1 MDLVTLSGGLGNQ
14 MFQFAFYWT
23 LKKRGKKVFLYKNKL
38 AAGEHNGYELQT
50 LFHIE
55 DKYVDGLWMTR
66 MLGCPVLG
74 KILKHILFPRKIRE
88 RVLYNYNAYASF
100 LEKKEKGIHW
110 VGYWQSE
117 KYFQE
122 VADDIRRI
130 FCFDGLVVHPFT
142 ASTLKSMLT
151 QVAVSVHIRRGD
163 YYLPC
168 NVDTY
173 GGLCTVEYYESA
185 IRYVKKKYPQA
196 VFYVF
201 SDDLNW
207 VRENIPSAATMTF
220 VDWNRGKDSWQ
231 DMLLMSKCRHHI
243 LANSSF
249 SWWGAWLN
257 SNPDKIVVVP
267 EHWAKC
273 PAPDAL
279 PENWIRMKRTDKI

>member
-14 MFQFAFYWT
+14 MFQFAFYWA

-38 AAGEHNGYELQT
+38 AAKEHNGYELQT
-50 LFHIE
+50 LFGVE
-55 DKYVDGLWMTR
+55 EKCVDGLWMTR
-66 MLGCPVLG
+66 LLGCPLLG
-74 KILKHILFPRKIRE
+74 KILKHILFPHKIRE
-88 RVLYNYNAYASF
+88 RVLYNYSIYLPLFERNG
-100 LEKKEKGIHW
+100 LHW

-117 KYFQE
+117 KYFQD
-122 VADDIRRI
+122 VADDIRHI
-130 FCFDGLVVHPFT
+130 FCFDHLSLNPAT
-142 ASTLKSMLT
+142 SAALKCMSE

-168 NVDTY
+168 NVATY
-173 GGLCTVEYYESA
+173 GGLCTVEYYENA
-185 IRYVKKKYPQA
+185 IRYVKERYPQA

-201 SDDLNW
+201 SDDLDW
-207 VRENIPSAATMTF
+207 VRENIPSAVKMVF

-231 DMLLMSKCRHHI
+231 DMFLMSKCHHNI

-257 SNPDKIVVVP
+257 THP
-267 EHWAKC
+267 EKLVIAPERWANC

-279 PENWIRMKRTDKI
+279 PDGWVRIEGVSRT